1 MELHKNTTNA
11 FIKYLLD
18 HGYPAES
25 IVTEWRVER
34 SLIDIAILDEDRSM
48 PVAIYEVKGL
58 KTSDSLKNGIQQLR
72 RYLIYLGYPVE
83 AGLVFS
89 LEEPPYFEFIDIK
102 TAQNILKKKEE
113 ILEHHILPS
122 ELISYKI
129 LKNSAEPKI
138 RNARKE
144 KKEKTL
150 STFNWIAWGMAF
162 LTFIFLILENFGILT
177 FTTKRMIVYG
187 IVLVLVVLPFYSEL
201 KFGDL
206 SLKRNIKKQK
216 RKQ

>member
-177 FTTKRMIVYG
+177 FTTERMIVYG

>member
-177 FTTKRMIVYG
+177 FTTERMIVYG

-201 KFGDL
+201 KVGDL